1 MVEFFNQICP
11 NVVEY
16 FPDLLKALNETLLM
30 VSISG
35 IFCNDDWIANWG
47 CFSGDKAKSFG

>member
-35 IFCNDDWIANWG
+35 IFATMIDCQLG
-47 CFSGDKAKSFG
+47 LF